1 MKLNQVSAT
10 TALLA
15 AAVGLVGCS
24 SDQKQATGDE
34 KGASIGFHLLASN
47 GVTLS
52 SAQYDLN
59 TQAGANVVDG
69 SVPVPN
75 DDSTVSLGI
84 QNLGAGDYTLA
95 FSATGQY
102 QGHAVPCTSAPT
114 NFHLNTNQQ
123 LDLPTITLTCTVTNQ
138 ADTSSGV
145 NADVTVAVETITI
158 GSVIE
163 TFTYGPRTVKG
174 HNNTSG
180 VCTFPPVALK
190 IATVAA
196 NGVSYTW
203 SSATDGTFGG
213 TPADGTYQCV
223 SGGLKTLTLTGVKA
237 GVTSTKSVTVNC
249 DDSICASGAICQD
262 GIKQTGEQCDE
273 AVGANTAHCVN
284 CQIVVTCGDGIV
296 DTGEQCDDLNLPT
309 ATCDASCHTL
319 QPISCGD
326 GTINGTEQCDNGAA
340 NSNTTPNAC
349 RTNCTLPSCGD
360 GVSDTAE
367 QCDSGAAN
375 SDTLPNACRTTC
387 QSPKCGDGVVDT
399 GEQCDAAALPTATCT
414 VTCTTAGPPPNVCD
428 TCMHTNPA
436 VAPYQTGYCDNDPLC
451 VNVESCILGTTG
463 LGCFSPV
470 PASCFCG
477 STPENIDQCDL
488 PTFVPQGPCASSM
501 TAAAGTDSP
510 TNEQILNRFFT
521 FGEYPLSNAMS
532 IIDLAS
538 RACATECAS
547 NL

>member
-1 MKLNQVSAT
+1 MKLNKVSAT

-15 AAVGLVGCS
+15 AAVGLAGCS

-47 GVTLS
+47 GVTLT

-75 DDSTVSLGI
+75 DDSTISLGI

-114 NFHLNTNQQ
+114 NFHLNSNQQ

-138 ADTSSGV
+138 VDTSSGV

-158 GSVIE
+158 GSVVE

-174 HNNTSG
+174 HNNASG
-180 VCTFPPVALK
+180 VCQFPPVALK
-190 IATVAA
+190 IAATAA
-196 NGVSYTW
+196 NGVSYSW
-203 SSATDGTFGG
+203 GAQPDGTFGG
-213 TPADGTYQCV
+213 TPTDGTYQCV
-223 SGGLKTLTLTGVKA
+223 SGGLKTLTLTGVK
-237 GVTSTKSVTVNC
+237 GEVTSTKSVTVNC
-249 DDSICASGAICQD
+249 DDSICASGAVCGN
-262 GIKQTGEQCDE
+262 GIKETGEACDE
-273 AVGANTAHCVN
+273 SATGNTAHCVN
-284 CQIVVTCGDGIV
+284 CNIVVTCGDGIL
-296 DTGEQCDDLNLPT
+296 DAGEQCDDLNLPT
-309 ATCDASCHTL
+309 ATCDINCH
-319 QPISCGD
+319 PIVGPTCG
-326 GTINGTEQCDNGAA
+326 NGTPDAGEQCDNGAA
-340 NSNTTPNAC
+340 NSNTAPNAC
-349 RTNCTLPSCGD
+349 RTDCTLARCGD
-360 GVSDTAE
+360 GVADSGE

-375 SDTLPNACRTTC
+375 SDSLPNACRTTC

-399 GEQCDAAALPTATCT
+399 GEQCDATMLPTATCT
-414 VTCTTAGPPPNVCD
+414 ATCTTAGPPPNLCD
-428 TCMHTNPA
+428 QCMHTNA
-436 VAPYQTGYCDNDPLC
+436 NVAPYQTGYCDADPLC
-451 VNVESCILGTTG
+451 TGIEACILGTTG
-463 LGCFSPV
+463 AGCFSPV
-470 PASCFCG
+470 PASCYCG
-477 STPENIDQCDL
+477 STAENIDQCDL
-488 PTFVPQGPCASSM
+488 PTFVPQGPCATTM
-501 TAAAGTDSP
+501 RAGGGTDNP

-532 IIDLAS
+532 IIDLARLNCS
-538 RACATECAS
+538 TECAS